1 MKHVFILISLL
12 LIKSCGASDQMAKT
26 KTSEDMPTQEILSGT
41 YEISALDAFKITDPL
56 SITFDSNENRI
67 NGFAGCNRFFGSYK
81 TKGNTISFSQV
92 GITKMLCQDEANQIE
107 QRFLEI
113 LNSAKSFEF
122 TETGLTFLNNGEV
135 LVEAKRVP
143 EERNSTVL
151 NDLNI
156 IYNATTRGFFERIW
170 IEGSTLRYTTDR
182 ALEDIREYE
191 IPKEHLEELIT
202 IYGQTEIEALPDLEP
217 PSKAFAYDGAAM
229 GTLEVTEGEL
239 VYKTK
244 IFDHGNPPKPINKLV
259 TKVLSIKETLEKQ

>member
-92 GITKMLCQDEANQIE
+92 GITKMLCQEEANQIE

-113 LNSAKSFEF
+113 LK
-122 TETGLTFLNNGEV
+122 
-135 LVEAKRVP
+135 
-143 EERNSTVL
+143 
-151 NDLNI
+151 
-156 IYNATTRGFFERIW
+156 
-170 IEGSTLRYTTDR
+170 
-182 ALEDIREYE
+182 
-191 IPKEHLEELIT
+191 
-202 IYGQTEIEALPDLEP
+202 
-217 PSKAFAYDGAAM
+217 
-229 GTLEVTEGEL
+229 
-239 VYKTK
+239 
-244 IFDHGNPPKPINKLV
+244 
-259 TKVLSIKETLEKQ
+259 